1 MSLVYKEDA
10 HADALSPFSALAEDV
25 LCNQRVKLYPDGNGG
40 YVVGQVLTYNKDIFT
55 PEGWEKRAPSEPKRS
70 DVETLF
76 DTDDVAQSDVADD
89 VTLNDVSSDRA
100 FRRARN
106 NCFDY
111 VMSNYDLDMFV
122 TLTLSSE
129 AVERTNYEEIY
140 TKLRNFLDNRVRR
153 NGLKYILIPEYH
165 KDGKSIHFHGL
176 MNEIALALVAS
187 DVKRKGKRVYNISDY
202 TLGYSTAIRV
212 TGADSR
218 RAVSRYC
225 FKYMTKSLSEGLIGG
240 RYYLHGG
247 KLERPLYKYYK
258 TDFETWDVGND
269 AHEIKVGK
277 YLRCFVQTF

>member
-1 MSLVYKEDA
+1 MSLDYKEGA
-10 HADALSPFSALAEDV
+10 TASALFQFSSVAEDV

-40 YVVGQVLTYNKDIFT
+40 FVVGQILTYNKAIFT
-55 PEGWEKRAPSEPKRS
+55 PEGWEKSSASEAKPK
-70 DVETLF
+70 DVEDLL
-76 DTDDVAQSDVADD
+76 DLSDVAQSDVADD

-106 NCFDY
+106 NCYDY

-129 AVERTNYEEIY
+129 VVERTNYDEIY

-153 NGLKYILIPEYH
+153 NGLKYVLIPEYH
-165 KDGKSIHFHGL
+165 KDGESIHFHGL
-176 MNEIALALVAS
+176 MNESALALVAS

-202 TLGYSTAIRV
+202 TLGFSTAIRV

-247 KLERPLYKYYK
+247 KLERPIYQYNK
-258 TDFETWDVGND
+258 TDFETWNVGND